1 MAVKF
6 QDYYQTLGVPRSA
19 SADDIKRAYRKLAQK
34 LHPDRNKAPDAAEQF
49 SKVSEAYD
57 VLSDPDKRQKY
68 DQFGADYKQG
78 QDFRPPPGFEGFGF
92 GGSGSGGFSTS
103 GGGAGGMSDF
113 FEALFGARRSGGPGS
128 ASGGSPFDD
137 MFSQAGRSAGNPF
150 GTGPSAHAPGGEQEA
165 DLTISLADAV
175 KGTTRALTLSGPTG
189 RKQIDVRIPPG
200 TTPGQKLRLKDQG
213 VVLKINL
220 APDPT
225 FTLKGRDLHTTLRIP
240 DHLAALGGKTD
251 APTLDGPVSL
261 TIPPGSSTQTKL
273 RIKQKGLPATKTK
286 DPGDLIVTLHLTV
299 PKQLN
304 AEQRAA
310 YETLRTADDAV

>member
-6 QDYYQTLGVPRSA
+6 QDYYQTLGVSRSA

-34 LHPDRNKAPDAAEQF
+34 LHPDRNKASDAAEQF

-68 DQFGADYKQG
+68 DQFGADYKDG
-78 QDFRPPPGFEGFGF
+78 QDFRPPPGFEGFG
-92 GGSGSGGFSTS
+92 GFSTS
-103 GGGAGGMSDF
+103 GGGAGGGAAGMSDF
-113 FEALFGARRSGGPGS
+113 FEALFGARRGGGPGS
-128 ASGGSPFDD
+128 ASRGSPFDD

-150 GTGPSAHAPGGEQEA
+150 GGGPAAPASGGEQEA

-175 KGTTRALTLSGPTG
+175 KGTTRALTLSGPAG

-213 VVLKINL
+213 VILKINL

-225 FTLKGRDLHTTLRIP
+225 FCLKGRDLHTTLRIP

-261 TIPPGSSTQTKL
+261 TIPPGSSTNTKL

-286 DPGDLIVTLHLTV
+286 DPGDLIVTLHITV

-304 AEQRAA
+304 DDQRAA
-310 YETLRTADDAV
+310 YTRLAEFD